1 MSSIFKPIIKGNAKM
16 FGIFVIVMGLISMC
30 IGTYM
35 GFFKGSDYVKT
46 KAVISRV
53 EKNPD
58 YDPNFSGS
66 GFEYFAYV
74 TYTVDGR
81 EYTAQLDSWTDS
93 YKVGKEVPIKYD
105 PVNPEK
111 ITEDSGMYI
120 YFIAVGALLI
130 AAEIFTMLKN
140 RKQRRQLAMREPEI
154 LFRNMIYH
162 EEEKELYFLTD
173 LGTPKGGCHIEDAN
187 REILYEAKCTNF
199 SLVADSEYDFIDHV
213 YPRTVKHLAG
223 KTVTTTSSFFLA
235 IDAHSTFTVDGLD
248 VWKLLHENGIEISTG
263 LRGIRP
269 VYTIY
274 RDGVKIAEAESSGY
288 KVHEEDQ
295 KNFLDKLPTA
305 AAGFYKIYAHDDNL
319 DAIFLTLFAIG
330 RTDMFLYE

>member
-1 MSSIFKPIIKGNAKM
+1 MGSIFKPIFKWNTKT
-16 FGIFVIVMGLISMC
+16 FGIFVIIMGLIALC
-30 IGTYM
+30 AGVYI
-35 GFFKGSDYVKT
+35 GFFQGSDYVKT
-46 KAVISRV
+46 KAVISRI
-53 EKNPD
+53 EENP
-58 YDPNFSGS
+58 
-66 GFEYFAYV
+66 EYNPAVDDSVSEYIAYV
-74 TYTVDGR
+74 TYTVDGK
-81 EYTAQLDSWTDS
+81 EYTSPLNSWSGT

-105 PVNPEK
+105 PVNPQK
-111 ITEDSGMYI
+111 VLDDSLI
-120 YFIAVGALLI
+120 YLYLIVVGVLLI
-130 AAEIFTMLKN
+130 AVEIFAMLKN

-223 KTVTTTSSFFLA
+223 KTVTSSSSFFLA
-235 IDAHSTFTVDGLD
+235 IDTHSTFTVDGID

-263 LRGIRP
+263 LRGIHS

-274 RDGVKIAEAESSGY
+274 RDGVKIAEAERTGY
-288 KVHEEDQ
+288 NVHEEDQ
-295 KNFLDKLPTA
+295 KSVLDKIPSSV
-305 AAGFYKIYAHDDNL
+305 GFFKIYAKDDNL